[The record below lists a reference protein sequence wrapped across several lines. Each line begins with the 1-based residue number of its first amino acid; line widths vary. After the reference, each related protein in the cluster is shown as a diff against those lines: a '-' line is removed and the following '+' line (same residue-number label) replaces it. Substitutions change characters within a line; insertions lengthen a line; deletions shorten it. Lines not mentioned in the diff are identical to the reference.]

1 MQIKNNPIFNTRPM
15 TLNSNSIGIEI
26 NKALFDKISKFI
38 IVDELHISDKGQNLL
53 ESSSDEDMLDPKNIK
68 VAEIDPTI
76 IFRKLSAEVSIEDLF
91 IDSTLEYKDQ
101 LMKLAGGNDSVLKI
115 KQLDENFI
123 TRLESKINKI
133 AINLNSYFDSGKF
146 LSEMYSKEPL
156 EDLFDEDLFKEN
168 LKTSVLELKDSIMN
182 LDNPL
187 REDIHKKLMENPN
200 TTELENMSFNDLK
213 VLSKFLDEPPNFENS
228 IDKYD
233 INSAEKIATKE
244 KDSNQKIEKLNLSN
258 TIKESMYKVN
268 KRMSDGMLKH
278 VAYKNERDMSIY
290 DTQEYDRMLRN
301 LMKILYKLNLSIEE
315 ISENQGV
322 SPKNKMLLK
331 YLGKQQETTEKYNA
345 IKNEKDKR
353 ENEFSN
359 LDNNK
364 HTIVATDSYKR
375 IKSQYDTEMSK
386 EDDDEEK

>member
-1 MQIKNNPIFNTRPM
+1 MQIKNNNIFNTNPL
-15 TLNSNSIGIEI
+15 TQNSNNINYGI
-26 NKALFDKISKFI
+26 NKELFDKISKFI
-38 IVDELHISDKGQNLL
+38 ILDEIIISDKGQGLL
-53 ESSSDEDMLDPKNIK
+53 DASSNEAMLDPKNIK
-68 VAEIDPTI
+68 IWEHDPNL
-76 IFRKLSAEVSIEDLF
+76 IFKKRSADVFIEDVF
-91 IDSTLEYKDQ
+91 IDSTLEYKEQ
-101 LMKLAGGNDSVLKI
+101 LKKLVGVKDSALKI
-115 KQLDENFI
+115 ERLDENFMS
-123 TRLESKINKI
+123 RLESDVNKI
-133 AINLNSYFDSGKF
+133 SRNLNSYFDSGKF

-168 LKTSVLELKDSIMN
+168 LKTSVLELKDFVMN
-182 LDNPL
+182 LKDPL
-187 REDIHKKLMENPN
+187 REDIHKKLMETPN

-213 VLSKFLDEPPNFENS
+213 VLSKFLDEPPNFEDS

-244 KDSNQKIEKLNLSN
+244 KDSNQRIGTLNLSN

-290 DTQEYDRMLRN
+290 DTQEYDRMLQN

-331 YLGKQQETTEKYNA
+331 YLGRQQETTEKYNA

-353 ENEFSN
+353 ENDFSN

-375 IKSQYDTEMSK
+375 IKSQYDTEMAN
-386 EDDDEEK
+386 EEKD